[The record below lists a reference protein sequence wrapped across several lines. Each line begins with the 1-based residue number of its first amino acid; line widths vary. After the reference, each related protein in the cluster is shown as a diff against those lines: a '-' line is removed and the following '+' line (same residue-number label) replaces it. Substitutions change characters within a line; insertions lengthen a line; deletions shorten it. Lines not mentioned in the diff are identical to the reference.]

1 MSTGITILLVFIAVV
16 VTLLIAVPVTRKIA
30 VDNKIKQD
38 AEKIGTAE
46 EKARNI
52 IDEALKTAETKKRE
66 ALLEAKEES
75 LRTKNEVEK
84 ETRERRAELQKY
96 EKRVLSKEESVDKKA
111 DVLERRENEI
121 AAKEAS
127 VRKKEKEVDG
137 LHEKGVQELERI
149 SGFTSEEAKE
159 YLLKSV
165 EDEVKIDTA
174 KLYKELESRAKEEAG
189 RKAKEYVV
197 TAIQKCAVD
206 HVSESTISVV
216 QLPSDEMKGRI
227 IGREGRNIRTLE
239 TMTGVDL
246 IIDDTPEAVVL
257 SSFDPI
263 RREVARIALEKLIVD
278 GRIHPARIE
287 EMVEKARK
295 EVEQNI
301 REEGEAAALEVGVHG
316 LHPELIRLLGRMK
329 FRSSYGQNALKH
341 SIEVAQLSG
350 LLAGEVGCDVRMAK
364 RAGLLHDIGK
374 PETLTVD
381 EDGTTHFHG
390 HPAVGEEMARRIL
403 RRLRFDNDTV
413 AVVTRLV
420 RYHDYG
426 NDVTP
431 DLRIV
436 RRAVNKIGE
445 DIFPLL
451 FPVRQADIL
460 AQSDYLR
467 AEKLENLELWKK
479 LYEEMLEKKQC
490 VSLKTLAVTGRD
502 LIAMGMKPGR
512 ELGDMLQKLLELV
525 LEHPEQNTREQLLEK
540 AGELAAGKE

>member
-1 MSTGITILLVFIAVV
+1 MRDSILGRCPEDWDITTSARPEQVKALFRRTIDTGIQHGTVTVMLDKEGFEVTTYRVDGKYEDSRHPREVTFTPNLEEDLKRRDFTINAMAYNETEGLIDIFSGLEDIGAKLIRCVGNPEERFGEDALRIMRAIRFSAQLGYEIHEDTEAAIRKLAPTLQKISAERIQVEL
-16 VTLLIAVPVTRKIA
+16 TKLLISPHPDTLRDAYDMGVTKVILPEF
-30 VDNKIKQD
+30 D
-38 AEKIGTAE
+38 AMMETPQKHKHHKYNVGEHTLH
-46 EKARNI
+46 
-52 IDEALKTAETKKRE
+52 ALI
-66 ALLEAKEES
+66 
-75 LRTKNEVEK
+75 
-84 ETRERRAELQKY
+84 
-96 EKRVLSKEESVDKKA
+96 
-111 DVLERRENEI
+111 EI
-121 AAKEAS
+121 AP
-127 VRKKEKEVDG
+127 EKN
-137 LHEKGVQELERI
+137 LRY
-149 SGFTSEEAKE
+149 A
-159 YLLKSV
+159 
-165 EDEVKIDTA
+165 
-174 KLYKELESRAKEEAG
+174 
-189 RKAKEYVV
+189 
-197 TAIQKCAVD
+197 
-206 HVSESTISVV
+206 
-216 QLPSDEMKGRI
+216 M
-227 IGREGRNIRTLE
+227 
-239 TMTGVDL
+239 
-246 IIDDTPEAVVL
+246 
-257 SSFDPI
+257 
-263 RREVARIALEKLIVD
+263 
-278 GRIHPARIE
+278 
-287 EMVEKARK
+287 
-295 EVEQNI
+295 
-301 REEGEAAALEVGVHG
+301 
-316 LHPELIRLLGRMK
+316 
-329 FRSSYGQNALKH
+329 
-341 SIEVAQLSG
+341 
-350 LLAGEVGCDVRMAK
+350 
-364 RAGLLHDIGK
+364 LLHDIGK

-451 FPVRQADIL
+451 FPVRHADIL

-467 AEKLENLELWKK
+467 AEKLENLELWKQ